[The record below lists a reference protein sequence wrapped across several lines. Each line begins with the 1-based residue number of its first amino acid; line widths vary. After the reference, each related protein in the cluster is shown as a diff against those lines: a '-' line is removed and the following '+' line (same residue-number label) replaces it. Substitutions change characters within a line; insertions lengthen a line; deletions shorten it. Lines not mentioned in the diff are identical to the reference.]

1 MGKDLVSVLTN
12 VVDSQMLSPRDVCE
26 LYRRRWRVVD
36 AFLLTKRVLDLAY
49 LWSGSRNAV
58 QLQVYATLIFYR
70 IFHGVLLEVCQQ
82 VANLLGQPLERISVE
97 MVFRG
102 FYHYS
107 RALQKGSKQSLVSFL
122 SEHARLLGLVK
133 RARKRDRECLERSA
147 LVWAD
152 P

>member
-1 MGKDLVSVLTN
+1 M
-12 VVDSQMLSPRDVCE
+12 E
-26 LYRRRWRVVD
+26 D

-58 QLQVYATLIFYR
+58 QLQVYATLIFY
-70 IFHGVLLEVCQQ
+70 GVLIEVCQET
-82 VANLLGQPLERISVE
+82 AMLLGQPLERISVE

-107 RALQKGSKQSLVSFL
+107 QALQKGSSRSLVSFL
-122 SEHARLLGLVK
+122 TEHARLLGLVK
-133 RARKRDRECLERSA
+133 RVRKRDREHLEGSA